1 MCVCVNVVGVCRV
14 ACVCTGSVHV
24 HVWHFC
30 VRASGGACDG
40 TCGISVNRRV
50 VLGVCIMWHVCDL
63 CAVVARVHAGMWWYV
78 SMQCVYA
85 TCVYVCF
92 VWVCVCQ

>member
-14 ACVCTGSVHV
+14 ACVCSGSVHV

-63 CAVVARVHAGMWWYV
+63 CVCEHAVCVR
-78 SMQCVYA
+78 SM
-85 TCVYVCF
+85 CVYVCF